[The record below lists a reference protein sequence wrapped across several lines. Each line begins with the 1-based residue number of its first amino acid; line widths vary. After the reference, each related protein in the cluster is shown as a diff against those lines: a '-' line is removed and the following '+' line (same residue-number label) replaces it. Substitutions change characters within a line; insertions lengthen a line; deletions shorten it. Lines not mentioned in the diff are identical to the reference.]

1 MRRLLA
7 VLVIAIA
14 GVFGVAVFLIS
25 TTPKRNSPI
34 RFPLSESQAAL
45 LRHVPASADA
55 FALIPT
61 AVAVHAKLSAN
72 PMTSEALLQWE
83 EQHEMPRP
91 WMLGGA
97 DVALWKSGKKTSYV
111 VRLDP
116 FRAFVVRAWLAVA
129 GSGVARW
136 EASTLIVNDPE
147 PATAPSADLDALL
160 RIARGLPEG
169 DAFVVQ
175 RTRERGAFPPIER
188 PAVTSVRISNSEIVI
203 VSRAETTEAPP
214 PMPVLARFPRGAIFS
229 ATFAEPHRTL
239 GDLSRLVG
247 VKVKDLVEH
256 GGQVVFYDVD
266 TGTLLPRPRGL
277 IVLPATDESRA
288 ALEDVRRI
296 AELVGEIRATP
307 GELDLSFDRTS
318 LGLYARDSFVPAPW
332 PVNRWAIRMD
342 PVRLV
347 PILRKVAD
355 NRGLQFLTPNVH
367 RAARDLRKWIGALEH
382 AQSIEAGAS
391 VLHGVEELRVR
402 IAAK

>member
-1 MRRLLA
+1 
-7 VLVIAIA
+7 
-14 GVFGVAVFLIS
+14 
-25 TTPKRNSPI
+25 
-34 RFPLSESQAAL
+34 
-45 LRHVPASADA
+45 
-55 FALIPT
+55 
-61 AVAVHAKLSAN
+61 
-72 PMTSEALLQWE
+72 
-83 EQHEMPRP
+83 
-91 WMLGGA
+91 
-97 DVALWKSGKKTSYV
+97 
-111 VRLDP
+111 
-116 FRAFVVRAWLAVA
+116 
-129 GSGVARW
+129 
-136 EASTLIVNDPE
+136 
-147 PATAPSADLDALL
+147 
-160 RIARGLPEG
+160 
-169 DAFVVQ
+169 
-175 RTRERGAFPPIER
+175 
-188 PAVTSVRISNSEIVI
+188 
-203 VSRAETTEAPP
+203 
-214 PMPVLARFPRGAIFS
+214 
-229 ATFAEPHRTL
+229 
-239 GDLSRLVG
+239 
-247 VKVKDLVEH
+247 
-256 GGQVVFYDVD
+256 
-266 TGTLLPRPRGL
+266 L